1 MKIEGKNC
9 VYEALKSDDV
19 SVNSVMCLKGA
30 QSEIVS
36 LAKKQGVKVSF
47 VDKSVLDK
55 ESPSGK
61 HQGYVADVVDFD
73 YCDVEDILA
82 SSDTPFIVILD
93 GVCDPHNFGSIVR
106 VCECAG
112 VDGIIIGK
120 QRQVA
125 VTDTVI
131 RCSAGAISHVKIAR
145 VVNVN
150 NAIRQI
156 QQAGVWVYAC
166 DMNGQEITQTNLSGS
181 VALVIGSEGFGVSEL
196 TEKLCDGV
204 VSLKLKG
211 KVNSLNA
218 SVACGIAVYEV
229 VRQRG

>member
-9 VYEALKSDDV
+9 VLEALKSDEV
-19 SVNSVMCLKGA
+19 TVNSILCQKGT

-36 LAKKQGVKVSF
+36 IAKKQGVKLTF
-47 VDKSVLDK
+47 VDKAMLDK

-73 YCDVEDILA
+73 YCEVEDILL
-82 SSDTPFIVILD
+82 SSDTPFVVILD
-93 GVCDPHNFGSIVR
+93 GVCDPHNFGSIIR

-120 QRQVA
+120 QRQVG

-145 VVNVN
+145 VTNVN
-150 NAIRQI
+150 NAIKQL
-156 QQAGVWVYAC
+156 QQSGVWVYAC
-166 DMNGQEITQTNLSGS
+166 DMNGQEITKTNLTGS
-181 VALVIGSEGFGVSEL
+181 VALVIGSEGFGVSAL

-204 VSLKLKG
+204 VSLKLNG